1 MSRGTDETE
10 WSRRRVEVAIRSLV
24 NTRDL
29 ELDCARVLHESL
41 LLPVL
46 MYDSETMLWKKKEK
60 SRIRTV
66 QND

>member
-24 NTRDL
+24 NTRGL
-29 ELDCARVLHESL
+29 ELDCARVLHDSL